1 MARSG
6 KGPQRGQGY
15 GAAARALECANGAR
29 TDAEGARSGAEEA
42 RRWAQVACRSAV
54 CSEVSARAA
63 RADARVAC
71 SMAGS
76 AWRGAQDTAARQGAL
91 EERMGEEAS
100 ARRRLALAVREQRR
114 EDRRALV
121 LLACAMTV
129 LWAALLVLPWYAAL
143 VVMGAALLAL
153 VMAVDGA
160 I

>member
-1 MARSG
+1 MARDG
-6 KGPQRGQGY
+6 KGPAKGRGY
-15 GAAARALECANGAR
+15 GAAARAMEREAGAR
-29 TDAEGARSGAEEA
+29 TEA
-42 RRWAQVACRSAV
+42 REVREWAQVAARSAV
-54 CSEVSARAA
+54 CSEVAARSA

-76 AWRGAQDTAARQGAL
+76 AWRGAQGVEARQGELEGRVEEGQRAL
-91 EERMGEEAS
+91 
-100 ARRRLALAVREQRR
+100 RRLAADVRRDRR
-114 EDRRALV
+114 EDRRAAV

-160 I
+160 L